1 MIERLIT
8 MIYGVALL
16 AFCML
21 AGSFIG
27 NVLGAL
33 IGLNTDVGGVG
44 FAMLLLLIIMNS
56 EKVRKILPQKSVEG
70 LTFWKEMY
78 IPITIAMCASQNV
91 YKAISGGALAI
102 IAGLAA
108 VAVAFLMLPL
118 LNLIVNK
125 VSKNNKKEEK

>member
-1 MIERLIT
+1 

-44 FAMLLLLIIMNS
+44 FAMILLLIIMNS
-56 EKVRKILPQKSVEG
+56 EKITKKLPKKSFEG
-70 LTFWKEMY
+70 LAFWKEMY

-102 IAGLAA
+102 VAGLAT

-118 LNLIVNK
+118 LNLLFNK

>member
-1 MIERLIT
+1 

-27 NVLGAL
+27 NVLGSL

-56 EKVRKILPQKSVEG
+56 EKITKKLPKKSIEG

-102 IAGLAA
+102 VAGLAA

-118 LNLIVNK
+118 LNLIVTKISNNK
-125 VSKNNKKEEK
+125 KKEEK

>member
-1 MIERLIT
+1 
-8 MIYGVALL
+8 
-16 AFCML
+16 ML

-44 FAMLLLLIIMNS
+44 FAMILLLIIMNS
-56 EKVRKILPQKSVEG
+56 EKIRKILPQRSVEG

-102 IAGLAA
+102 VAGLAA
-108 VAVAFLMLPL
+108 VAIAFLMLPL

>member
-1 MIERLIT
+1 

-27 NVLGAL
+27 NVLGSL

-44 FAMLLLLIIMNS
+44 FAMLLLLLIMNS
-56 EKVRKILPQKSVEG
+56 KKLAQRLPHKSREG

-91 YKAISGGALAI
+91 YSAISGGALAI

-108 VAVAFLMLPL
+108 VALAFAALPL
-118 LNLIVNK
+118 MNFLVNK
-125 VSKNNKKEEK
+125 TKKNKEGEQ